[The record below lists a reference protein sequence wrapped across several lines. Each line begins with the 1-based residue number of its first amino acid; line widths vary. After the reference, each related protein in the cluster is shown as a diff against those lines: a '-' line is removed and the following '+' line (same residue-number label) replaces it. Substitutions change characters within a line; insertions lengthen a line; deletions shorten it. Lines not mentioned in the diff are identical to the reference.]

1 MHHHKW
7 MLSDI
12 EDLMPWERDI
22 YVELLNMEIEKKNI
36 EMAAQQ
42 QK

>member
-1 MHHHKW
+1 